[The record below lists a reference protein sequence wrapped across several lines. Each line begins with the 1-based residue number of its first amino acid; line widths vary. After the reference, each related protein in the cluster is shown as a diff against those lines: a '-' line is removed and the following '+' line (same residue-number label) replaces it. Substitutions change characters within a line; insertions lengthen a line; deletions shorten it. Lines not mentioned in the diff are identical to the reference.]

1 MSDTLSKLEA
11 ADFINRS
18 FKPLPRSYGDAL
30 VEAAQKDPRI
40 VCLSAD
46 LTPPT
51 ETDRFRDELPERF
64 HNVGIAE
71 ANMIGIAGGMARC
84 GEIPFVHS
92 FCAFVTKR
100 CFDQITMQAAYP
112 KLPVKIVGFLPGIA
126 TILGVSHQAIEDI
139 ALMRSVPNM
148 MVLEPSGPSYHAAAV
163 KLALEHDGPV
173 YLRMKRPE
181 KPSNKTLEQ
190 KTLAFGKG
198 VVVRKGND
206 ITIIASGLE
215 VEQALGAAKALSS
228 ESIEATVVD
237 MPMIKPIDTELV
249 LEQAATTG
257 AIVTAENHSIIG
269 GLGSAVAELLAE
281 SGMGL
286 PFKRVGVRDHFCEGG
301 STLYLGFNNTITIS
315 DIDINP
321 INSEDG
327 LSPQM
332 ALGSMPTRPALLIRI
347 NDKERCYG

>member
-1 MSDTLSKLEA
+1 MSERLSKLEA

-30 VEAAQKDPRI
+30 VEAALNDERI

-51 ETDRFRDELPERF
+51 ETDRFRDELPARY

-71 ANMIGIAGGMARC
+71 SNMIGIAGGMARS

-112 KLPVKIVGFLPGIA
+112 NLPIKIVGFLPGIA

-139 ALMRSVPNM
+139 AIMRTVPNM
-148 MVLEPSGPSYHAAAV
+148 MIIEPSGSAYHKAAV
-163 KLALEHDGPV
+163 QMALQHPGPV

-181 KPSNKTLEQ
+181 SPPTEPVIAQSMEY
-190 KTLAFGKG
+190 GKG
-198 VVVRKGND
+198 IVQREGTD

-215 VEQALGAAKALSS
+215 VAEALGAAEALSA
-228 ESIEATVVD
+228 EGIQATVID
-237 MPMIKPIDTELV
+237 MPMIKPLDTELI
-249 LEQAATTG
+249 LEHAANTG
-257 AIVTAENHSIIG
+257 AIVTAENHSVIG
-269 GLGSAVAELLAE
+269 GLGSAVAEVLMDA
-281 SGMGL
+281 GIGL
-286 PFKRVGVRDHFCEGG
+286 PFKRVGINDHFCEGG
-301 STLYLGFNNTITIS
+301 STAYLLQKFGL
-315 DIDINP
+315 
-321 INSEDG
+321 NSVAIKGACHEVLNRKRDH
-327 LSPQM
+327 LR
-332 ALGSMPTRPALLIRI
+332 T
-347 NDKERCYG
+347 